1 MTGRPAAETDA
12 TAGSAALAIAQ
23 RAVSMVDTR
32 TRRGDPFAGAGTT
45 CLVAKRHGRRFIGID
60 LNEEYVA
67 MAQKRLGLT
76 VDNPEHVRDDA
87 DAGLEDF
94 A

>member
-1 MTGRPAAETDA
+1 MTRPAAETDA
-12 TAGSAALAIAQ
+12 TAGSAALALSQ
-23 RAVSMVDTR
+23 RAVGIVDAR
-32 TRRGDPFAGAGTT
+32 TRRTDPFAGAGTT
-45 CLVAKRHGRRFIGID
+45 ALVAKRHGRRFIGID

-76 VDNPEHVRDDA
+76 VDHPEHIRDDA